1 MAYIGLFFF
10 SLLLLFSLISQ
21 LALPS
26 QRARNIALLVSSLLF
41 YFFGGVIYILVL
53 LLFVLMFWYCA
64 MLLPEAK
71 TQRMKRV
78 LVAVPVTFSL
88 VSLFIFKYLT
98 PLLETTRQML
108 LTPQVVPQIVI
119 PLGISVYTLNL
130 ISYLVDV
137 YREKL
142 EPESN
147 FLTLLTYASLFHLI
161 PCGPIV
167 PYRDIRQRL
176 HARKPHPQ
184 NFSVG
189 IGSFSLGVTKVVLLA
204 AALESLCTQLLDR
217 SNQGLLEA
225 PALGLWLGVI
235 LSGIRL
241 YLLLSGYSD
250 IACGLGLMSGLR
262 YPENF
267 AYPLLSCSVS
277 GFYEKWFL
285 SLSGFLREYVTAPIE
300 KLNANYKT
308 FAAVVGYV
316 LFALW
321 FGGTP
326 NFLLMGIFL
335 AVVIP
340 LEAYLTKKAPAAVR
354 RALGI
359 LGIFLFF
366 FLFSFTSLP
375 RLWIALKGLF
385 CLNPGRLFRGAYLA
399 PALHALPLILVSICF
414 CLPVGQ
420 ILHNFFHQRVQEKP
434 KLSSLAAFWEGLYP
448 IALLILTGVLLLMGR
463 NTSFL
468 IV

>member
-1 MAYIGLFFF
+1 MAYVGLFFF
-10 SLLLLFSLISQ
+10 SLLLLFSVISQ
-21 LALPS
+21 LALPT
-26 QRARNIALLVSSLLF
+26 QRARNLALLVSSLLF

-53 LLFVLMFWYCA
+53 LLFALIFWYCA

-71 TQRMKRV
+71 SQGAKRA
-78 LVAVPVTFSL
+78 LVAAPVSFSL
-88 VSLFIFKYLT
+88 AALFLFKYLT

-137 YREKL
+137 YREKT

-147 FLTLLTYASLFHLI
+147 FLALLTYTSLFHI
-161 PCGPIV
+161 CMAGPIV
-167 PYRDIRQRL
+167 PYRDMRQRL
-176 HARKPHPQ
+176 HARKPHLQ

-189 IGSFSLGVTKVVLLA
+189 IGHFSLGTVKVILLA
-204 AALESLCTQLLDR
+204 AALDPLCNQLLDR

-241 YLLLSGYSD
+241 YLLLSGYAD
-250 IACGLGLMSGLR
+250 IACGLGLMAGLR

-267 AYPLLSCSVS
+267 AYPLLSCSVTT
-277 GFYEKWFL
+277 FYEKWFM
-285 SLSGFLREYVTAPIE
+285 SLSAFLREYVVEPIQAH
-300 KLNANYKT
+300 NANYKT
-308 FAAVVGYV
+308 FAAVVGCI
-316 LFALW
+316 LFCLW

-326 NFLLMGIFL
+326 NFLLLGVFL
-335 AVVIP
+335 AAAIP
-340 LEAYLTKKAPAAVR
+340 LEKYLAKKAPTAACR
-354 RALGI
+354 ILGI
-359 LGIFLFF
+359 LGMFLFF

-375 RLWIALKGLF
+375 RLWIAFKGLF
-385 CLNPGRLFRGAYLA
+385 CLNPGRFFRSDYLA

-420 ILHNFFHQRVQEKP
+420 ILHNLFHQRFQDKAGLLTLVEVWN
-434 KLSSLAAFWEGLYP
+434 SLYP
-448 IALLILTGVLLLMGR
+448 IILLILTGVLLLMGK

-468 IV
+468 IL